1 MTVIT
6 NFMYLT
12 AKQTY
17 GYYMTLQPAGMN
29 RGVYPPPLTPWRKF
43 PLPFPFPLP
52 SLPLPSLPLPLEVG
66 PPYCG

>member
-1 MTVIT
+1 MTVVT

-29 RGVYPPPLTPWRKF
+29 RGVYPPPNTLEEVP
-43 PLPFPFPLP
+43 P
-52 SLPLPSLPLPLEVG
+52 PLPLS
-66 PPYCG
+66 PPFPPPSPLFSSP